1 MPRYLFFI
9 VTLLLL
15 GCLGCS
21 DGLKAVSGKL
31 VYDGKPVETAMI
43 AFVGDN
49 GAGTIY
55 AGTCTNGQYSIRVP
69 EGEFQV
75 RINASKS
82 EKLKT
87 PIDTGVGT
95 KITEKTVKLVPD
107 DYGMRSRLKV
117 TIDAKTQTH
126 DFILEKPADGDVVS
140 PFGMQQK

>member
-43 AFVGDN
+43 AFVADN
-49 GAGTIY
+49 GAGTTY

-82 EKLKT
+82 EKLET

-95 KITEKTVKLVPD
+95 RITEKTVKLVPD

-126 DFILEKPADGDVVS
+126 DFILEKPADGGVVS